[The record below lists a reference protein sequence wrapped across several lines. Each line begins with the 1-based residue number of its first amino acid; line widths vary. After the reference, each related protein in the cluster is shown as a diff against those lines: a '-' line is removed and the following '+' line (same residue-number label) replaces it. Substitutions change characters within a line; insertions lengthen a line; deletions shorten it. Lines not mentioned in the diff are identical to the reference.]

1 MSEQKSLHPSTK
13 HEIMR
18 DSIDALGLNDEQ
30 EKLIEAMDLMMKH
43 YAQDNTEHRREHFDE
58 KLQPYFDQM
67 VTEHLAHIDSS
78 LHTFMENIV
87 KKSVAVED
95 FERAINL
102 LLQTIKSPAVEEAK
116 EGGFTTLELKQL
128 HTQIVTPLMSELLAV
143 NSRINDNIDLSHDV
157 IMKQMMK
164 NGNTLIDVIRETST
178 SIKQAIGGV
187 KSNLEGINFPRTL
200 R

>member
-1 MSEQKSLHPSTK
+1 MQTVKEKADNYIAS
-13 HEIMR
+13 
-18 DSIDALGLNDEQ
+18 LGLSQ
-30 EKLIEAMDLMMKH
+30 EALTIVNAMHGLISI
-43 YAQDNTEHRREHFDE
+43 YAQDNTDHRREHFDE
-58 KLQPYFDQM
+58 KLQPFFDQM

-78 LHTFMENIV
+78 LQEFMETIV
-87 KKSVAVED
+87 KKSVKVED
-95 FERAINL
+95 FDRAINL

-157 IMKQMMK
+157 LMKQMGID
-164 NGNTLIDVIRETST
+164 GNSLANIIREASA

-187 KSNLEGINFPRTL
+187 KSSLESINLPRSL

>member
-78 LHTFMENIV
+78 LHTFMETIV

-102 LLQTIKSPAVEEAK
+102 LLQTIKSPAIEEAK

-128 HTQIVTPLMSELLAV
+128 HTQIVTPLTNELIEM
-143 NSRINDNIDLSHDV
+143 NNRIIRNIDQSHDV
-157 IMKQMMK
+157 LMKQMSN
-164 NGNTLIDVIRETST
+164 NGHALADIIRETSA

-187 KSNLEGINFPRTL
+187 KSNLESINFPRSL

>member
-1 MSEQKSLHPSTK
+1 MQTVKEKADNYIAS
-13 HEIMR
+13 
-18 DSIDALGLNDEQ
+18 LGLSQ
-30 EKLIEAMDLMMKH
+30 EALTIVNAMHGLISI
-43 YAQDNTEHRREHFDE
+43 YAQDNTDHRREHFDE

-78 LHTFMENIV
+78 LHTFMETIV

-102 LLQTIKSPAVEEAK
+102 LLQTIKSPAIEEAK

-128 HTQIVTPLMSELLAV
+128 HTQIVTPLTNELIEM
-143 NSRINDNIDLSHDV
+143 NNRIIRNIDQSHDV
-157 IMKQMMK
+157 LMKQMSN
-164 NGNTLIDVIRETST
+164 NGHALADIIRETSA

-187 KSNLEGINFPRTL
+187 KSNLESINLPRSL